1 MDNITFSVIIPTY
14 NRAKFIDKAI
24 ASLLNQTYKNFE
36 IIVVDDGSTD
46 NTEEVVGLFKNS
58 KVKYF
63 KKENQE
69 RGAARNYGAKLAIGD
84 YVNFFDS
91 DDIAYDNHLQ
101 VAFETIKANDCPD
114 VFALN
119 YDVLVSENK
128 LKSQVKFK
136 DINKQLISK
145 NLLSCNGVFIKKEVL
160 QKNSFSE
167 IRDLSASE
175 DYLLWFLL
183 ASQFKIVGNNTI
195 TSTIIDHNSRSVV
208 TMQIDKLILR
218 KEIFLR
224 EIASNEHISQFYDK
238 YSNRIKSQVFSYIAL
253 HVSLT
258 KKNRIISI
266 KYLLKA
272 LYQYPFFVFSKRFFA
287 IIKHLIY

>member
-1 MDNITFSVIIPTY
+1 MDSVTFSVIIPTY

-24 ASLLNQTYKNFE
+24 ESLLNQTYKNFE

-46 NTEEVVGLFKNS
+46 NTEEVVNLFKDS
-58 KVKYF
+58 KIKYI

-69 RGAARNYGAKLAIGD
+69 RGAARNYGAKLAVGD

-101 VAFETIKANDCPD
+101 VAFDTIKANDFPK

-195 TSTIIDHNSRSVV
+195 TSTIVDHNSRSVV

-224 EIASNEHISQFYDK
+224 EIAANEHISQYYSK

-258 KKNRIISI
+258 KINRIISM
-266 KYLLKA
+266 KYLCKA

-287 IIKHLIY
+287 IIKHLMY